1 MREIEVKVIDGK
13 TCVKS
18 KDLTPNPTNEKIYD
32 QSAMNDI
39 GQSMMKRKQKGLIP
53 NIQPVTYW
61 PCGMIDVGHTRTGAA
76 VENDIEYIWAVPS
89 DAPPP
94 DSSAPYEEITHT
106 IDGNIVR
113 KKVWS
118 VLLGEFQALKDAYK
132 EQYGLD
138 MPTIE
143 RDAVLIRI
151 GLTK

>member
-1 MREIEVKVIDGK
+1 
-13 TCVKS
+13 
-18 KDLTPNPTNEKIYD
+18 
-32 QSAMNDI
+32 
-39 GQSMMKRKQKGLIP
+39 
-53 NIQPVTYW
+53 
-61 PCGMIDVGHTRTGAA
+61 MIDIGHTRTFAA
-76 VENDIEYIWAVPS
+76 IEEDIEYIWAIPS

-94 DSSAPYEEITHT
+94 DSSAPYDEITHT

-143 RDAVLIRI
+143 RDAVLKRI
-151 GLTK
+151 GLTKKYCRYLEEIMHYEPELMQVVDNGGSVEHTWKLATGQLGANVTPAKKME